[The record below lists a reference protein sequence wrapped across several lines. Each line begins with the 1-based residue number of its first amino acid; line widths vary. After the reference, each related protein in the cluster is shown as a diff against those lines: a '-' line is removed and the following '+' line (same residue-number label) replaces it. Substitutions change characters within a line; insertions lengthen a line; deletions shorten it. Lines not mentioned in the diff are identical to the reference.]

1 MPLFISK
8 NNIVRRKKGLAI
20 ATAQVLYHIGF
31 TAEDINSPS
40 DAISALKSISGNYY
54 TAYGSVRPEELL
66 SIIESE
72 GLDIEELK
80 IRIEKYWRTENNR
93 RKKMEKEK
101 IEQIINDVS
110 ESLAN
115 IGIVNVK
122 NFDDVLEAYE
132 RAVDVMKIYDGK
144 SNIEHI
150 KMLRGNEQF
159 IKNLNFKLAEKDYE
173 LKTKEELQKFIDS
186 FYQKEKIG
194 GTIEEVIK
202 YKGQGL
208 RVVAEIGTVFLDQ
221 TFRTIEKAKNTIMNI
236 IRSEQKKVVKC
247 THCGKPYTLYSLI
260 SGDVA
265 KCSCGAIV
273 RVTESKNPSEY
284 GFDIRFTLNKPR
296 EPLSGYSKFLYEI
309 GKHVY
314 NDAILTYS
322 FKSQTQSW
330 DVRKIDKDLLF
341 FGINAI
347 QNTLFPKRF
356 TELLKK
362 DGHAGVVLRT
372 FTDKKDEITGY
383 PIKELRGYFVSFVNY
398 RLVYKQ
404 ISAQE
409 MAHSNNTDALTG
421 KPLIAERGVVYC
433 GPNGDYLDDNFN
445 KIEWSNENNYHNGS

>member
-8 NNIVRRKKGLAI
+8 NNIIRRKKGLAV
-20 ATAQVLYHIGF
+20 ATAQVLYHLGF
-31 TAEDINSPS
+31 TAEDINSTS
-40 DAISALKSISGNYY
+40 DAISALKSISGKYY
-54 TAYGSVRPEELL
+54 TAYGTVRPEELL
-66 SIIESE
+66 SVVESE
-72 GLDIEELK
+72 GLDIEEFK
-80 IRIEKYWRTENNR
+80 ARIRKYWRTANNR
-93 RKKMEKEK
+93 LERMEKEK

-110 ESLAN
+110 ESLIN
-115 IGIVNVK
+115 IGIVNIK
-122 NFDDVLEAYE
+122 NFDDTIESYE
-132 RAVDVMKIYDGK
+132 RAVNVLKIYDEK
-144 SNIEHI
+144 STIEHI
-150 KMLRGNEQF
+150 KMLKGNDQF
-159 IKNLNFKLAEKDYE
+159 IKNLNYKLAEKDYE
-173 LKTKEELQKFIDS
+173 LKTKVELQKFIDS

-194 GTIEEVIK
+194 GTVEQVIK
-202 YKGQGL
+202 YRGQGL
-208 RVVAEIGTVFLDQ
+208 RIVAEIGTVFLDQ
-221 TFRTIEKAKNTIMNI
+221 TFKTVEKAKNAITNI

-260 SGDVA
+260 NGDTV

-273 RVTESKNPSEY
+273 RVAESKKPSKY
-284 GFDIRFTLNKPR
+284 GFDIRFLLNRPR
-296 EPLSGYSKFLYEI
+296 EPLSGYGKFIYEI
-309 GKHVY
+309 GRHVY

-356 TELLKK
+356 AELLKK

-383 PIKELRGYFVSFVNY
+383 PIKELRGYFVSLVNY
-398 RLVYKQ
+398 KLMYKQ

-421 KPLIAERGVVYC
+421 KPLIAERGVIYC
-433 GPNGDYLDDNFN
+433 GPDDDYLDDNFN
-445 KIEWSNENNYHNGS
+445 KIEWSNEK